1 MDHEKWKHL
10 ITYHEKYPS
19 KTLFKGL
26 YAAKD
31 TLFNTLTVKLY
42 SLSKTL
48 DPENHTPFSDT
59 CIPHAYL
66 DQIRERS
73 SPALF
78 K

>member
-10 ITYHEKYPS
+10 ITYHDTPLRPS
-19 KTLFKGL
+19 LKAF
-26 YAAKD
+26 AAKD